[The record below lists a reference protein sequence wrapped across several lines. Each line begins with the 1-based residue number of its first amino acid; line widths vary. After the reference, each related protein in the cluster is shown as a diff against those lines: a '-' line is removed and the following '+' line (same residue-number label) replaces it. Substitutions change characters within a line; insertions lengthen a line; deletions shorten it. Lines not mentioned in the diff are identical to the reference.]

1 MHNGLSTRVEVSER
15 RVGGRRF
22 ALVAFAPPSGMILSW
37 TWEALEALG
46 DAVRSLDPGQ
56 VDAVAFTGE
65 GSVFG
70 AGADLGP
77 FRFAASPADGE
88 RIARAGYQVL
98 DDISRLGVPTFAFL
112 NGTALGGALELA
124 LRTDYRTVARSA
136 RSLGLPEVRL
146 GLVPGWGG
154 LSSLCELVGAVD
166 AADIAITRSLSGRSL
181 SAVEACDRGIAEVIL
196 DDEGFVEASLAWAAS
211 TLDAL
216 PPAAASAPAPAVWDP
231 AAVRAAVSRRN
242 PGHIPAVDAALGLL
256 STWHARRAAGTAAA
270 GTAAAGTEQAL
281 TRTAARLARG
291 ADPVEDET
299 ITAFGALL
307 HSDECRAAVYAF
319 YALQSARKRSRHTGT
334 GASAARVGVVGGGL
348 MATQLAL
355 LFADR
360 LNVPVRIT
368 DLTPDRV
375 SQAIDRI
382 TDQLE
387 RAVTRGTRTA
397 ADSARVAA
405 LVSGTTQVADL
416 FDCDIVIEAVFED
429 LEIKRDVWA
438 SIEQVVTS
446 DTLLLTN
453 TSSLGIADQGA
464 HLRHPERLIGF
475 HFFNP
480 VAVLPLVEIVR
491 APRTSPETVD
501 AAFALAGLLGKTAVL
516 VADSSGFVV
525 NRLITRWFSDTL
537 ALIDAGADAEI
548 VDAALVGDGFP
559 MTPLTLIRH
568 IGPAVQLHILD
579 TMQKGFADRFT
590 VSPSLK
596 RIVQL
601 SLPGYIGPDGRLT
614 AAAAAAVEEILPPA
628 GARPPVP
635 TDPVAVRLGLLRG
648 LADEAGRMLADG
660 TVQSAA
666 DIDACMI
673 LGANYPHHTGG
684 LTPLLDRSGASMAAR
699 GALFHPAGVAGV

>member
-1 MHNGLSTRVEVSER
+1 MHNGLSTRVEVTER
-15 RVGGRRF
+15 RVDGRRF
-22 ALVAFAPPSGMILSW
+22 ALVAFAPPPGMILSW

-46 DAVRSLDPGQ
+46 AAVRSIDTSQ
-56 VDAVAFTGE
+56 VDAVAVTGE

-77 FRFAASPADGE
+77 FRFASSRSEGE

-98 DDISRLGVPTFAFL
+98 DDISRLDVPTFAFL
-112 NGTALGGALELA
+112 NGTTLGGALELA
-124 LRTDYRTVARSA
+124 LRADYRTVARSA

-154 LSSLCELVGAVD
+154 LSSLCELLGAD
-166 AADIAITRSLSGRSL
+166 AAADIAITRSLSGRSL
-181 SAVEACDRGIAEVIL
+181 SAVEARDRGLADVIL
-196 DDEGFVEASLAWAAS
+196 DEDGFVAASLAWAAT

-216 PPAAASAPAPAVWDP
+216 PPAPAPWGAPAAWDP
-231 AAVRAAVSRRN
+231 VAVRAGVAKRISGN
-242 PGHIPAVDAALGLL
+242 IPAVDAALGLL
-256 STWHARRAAGTAAA
+256 STWHARHLLATDAAVTRSG
-270 GTAAAGTEQAL
+270 L
-281 TRTAARLARG
+281 TRTTARLGRG
-291 ADPVEDET
+291 ADPVEAET
-299 ITAFGALL
+299 IAAFGELL

-319 YALQSARKRSRHTGT
+319 YALQSARKRSRHAGT
-334 GASAARVGVVGGGL
+334 GAPAARVGVVGGGL

-355 LFADR
+355 FFADR

-382 TDQLE
+382 TDQLQ
-387 RAVTRGTRTA
+387 RAVTRGTRTI

-405 LVSGTTQVADL
+405 LVSGTTEVADL

-429 LEIKRDVWA
+429 LEVKRDVWA
-438 SIEQVVTS
+438 SVEQVVTG

-453 TSSLGIADQGA
+453 TSSLSIADQGA

-491 APRTSPETVD
+491 APCTSPETVA
-501 AAFALAGLLGKTAVL
+501 AAFALADRLGKTAVL

-537 ALIDAGADAEI
+537 ALIDAGADAEV

-579 TMQKGFADRFT
+579 TLQRGFADRFT

-614 AAAAAAVEEILPPA
+614 AAAAAAVAENLPPI
-628 GARPPVP
+628 GARASVP
-635 TDPVAVRLGLLRG
+635 TDPAAVRLGLLRG

-699 GALFHPAGVAGV
+699 GALFHPAGVAGI

>member
-1 MHNGLSTRVEVSER
+1 MHTGLSIRVDVTTR

-22 ALVAFAPPSGMILSW
+22 ALVAFAPPPGMILSW

-46 DAVRSLDPGQ
+46 SAVRSIDTDQ

-65 GSVFG
+65 GAVFG

-77 FRFAASPADGE
+77 FRFAASPAEGE
-88 RIARAGYQVL
+88 RIARAGYLVL

-124 LRTDYRTVARSA
+124 LRADYRTVARSA
-136 RSLGLPEVRL
+136 RSVGLPEVRL

-154 LSSLCELVGAVD
+154 LSSLCDLVGAVD

-181 SAVEACDRGIAEVIL
+181 SAVEACDRGLADVIL
-196 DDEGFVEASLAWAAS
+196 DGEGFLEASLAWAAR
-211 TLDAL
+211 TLADAL
-216 PPAAASAPAPAVWDP
+216 TLAPASASTTAVWDP
-231 AAVRAAVSRRN
+231 AVVRAGVARRIS
-242 PGHIPAVDAALGLL
+242 GDIPAVDAALELL
-256 STWHARRAAGTAAA
+256 SIWHARRAAAPGTPD
-270 GTAAAGTEQAL
+270 TAPAL
-281 TRTAARLARG
+281 TRTAERLARG
-291 ADPVEDET
+291 ADPVEAET
-299 ITAFGALL
+299 IAAFGELL

-319 YALQSARKRSRHTGT
+319 YALQSARKRTSRTGP
-334 GASAARVGVVGGGL
+334 GRQAAQVGVVGGGL

-382 TDQLE
+382 TDQLQ
-387 RAVTRGTRTA
+387 RAVTRGTMSIG
-397 ADSARVAA
+397 DSARVAA
-405 LVSGTTQVADL
+405 LISGTTQVADL
-416 FDCDIVIEAVFED
+416 FDCDIVIEAVFEH
-429 LEIKRDVWA
+429 LEIKRHVWA
-438 SIEQVVTS
+438 SVEQVVTS

-453 TSSLGIADQGA
+453 TSSLAVADQGA
-464 HLRHPERLIGF
+464 HLAHPERLVGF

-491 APRTSPETVD
+491 APRTSAETVD
-501 AAFALAGLLGKTAVL
+501 AAFALAGRLGKTAVL

-590 VSPSLK
+590 VSPSLQ

-601 SLPGYIGPDGRLT
+601 ALPGYIGPDGRLT
-614 AAAAAAVEEILPPA
+614 AAAAAAVEEILPPVA
-628 GARPPVP
+628 ARPPAP
-635 TDPVAVRLGLLRG
+635 TDPAAVRLGLLAG
-648 LADEAGRMLADG
+648 LADEVGRMLADG
-660 TVQSAA
+660 TVGSPA

-699 GALFHPAGVAGV
+699 GALFHPAGVAGR

>member
-1 MHNGLSTRVEVSER
+1 MHNGLSTRVDVTER
-15 RVGGRRF
+15 RVDGRRF
-22 ALVAFAPPSGMILSW
+22 ALVAFAPPAGMILSW
-37 TWEALEALG
+37 TWEAIEALG
-46 DAVRSLDPGQ
+46 AAVRSIDTSQ

-65 GSVFG
+65 GPVFG

-77 FRFAASPADGE
+77 FRFATSRSEGE

-124 LRTDYRTVARSA
+124 LRADYRSVARSA

-154 LSSLCELVGAVD
+154 LSSLCELVGAAG

-181 SAVEACDRGIAEVIL
+181 SAVEARDRGLVDVIL
-196 DDEGFVEASLAWAAS
+196 DGEGFLDASLTWAAQ
-211 TLDAL
+211 TLADTL
-216 PPAAASAPAPAVWDP
+216 SFAPASMVAPIAWDP
-231 AAVRAAVSRRN
+231 AAVRAGVAKRISGN
-242 PGHIPAVDAALGLL
+242 IPAVDAALGLL
-256 STWHARRAAGTAAA
+256 STWNDRRVVGTGAPGTAP
-270 GTAAAGTEQAL
+270 GL

-291 ADPVEDET
+291 ADPVEAET
-299 ITAFGALL
+299 IAVFGELL

-319 YALQSARKRSRHTGT
+319 YALQSARKRSRQAGTGT
-334 GASAARVGVVGGGL
+334 PAVRVGVVGGGL

-355 LFADR
+355 FFADR

-382 TDQLE
+382 TDQLQ
-387 RAVTRGTRTA
+387 RAVTRGTRTI
-397 ADSARVAA
+397 ADSARITA
-405 LVSGTTQVADL
+405 LVSGTTEVADL
-416 FDCDIVIEAVFED
+416 FDCDLVIEAVFED
-429 LEIKRDVWA
+429 LEVKRDVWA
-438 SIEQVVTS
+438 SVEQVVSS

-453 TSSLGIADQGA
+453 TSSLGVADQGA

-491 APRTSPETVD
+491 APRTSPETVA
-501 AAFALAGLLGKTAVL
+501 AAFALADRLGKTAVL

-579 TMQKGFADRFT
+579 TLQRGFADRFT

-614 AAAAAAVEEILPPA
+614 AAAAAAIAENLPPI
-628 GARPPVP
+628 GARAPVP
-635 TDPVAVRLGLLRG
+635 TDPAAVRLGLLQG
-648 LADEAGRMLADG
+648 LADEAARMLADG

-699 GALFHPAGVAGV
+699 GALFHPAGVAGI